1 MSNSEGRELRV
12 GWGGSRGAAG
22 DCSALLCGAARLPSI
37 LGLSGLGWGGVTQV
51 SGVGSADPH
60 QISLWVYVWISL
72 PGLRTPVSIS
82 SSSRGAPHRCGISGN
97 PSFTPK
103 PPPKWCVSP
112 QHPLKVGHP
121 ITAGGGSAAPPHP
134 QPPGEGRE
142 GGGGGA
148 VLRTGTVR
156 CSAVRVVGA
165 APPHRSAPH
174 RSIPGPGGRRGG

>member
-1 MSNSEGRELRV
+1 MQCSAPWGCTAALYPGLGGSLRYMGLGALGWVGRPPHRWTGELR
-12 GWGGSRGAAG
+12 G
-22 DCSALLCGAARLPSI
+22 DRTRTRCISM
-37 LGLSGLGWGGVTQV
+37 GV
-51 SGVGSADPH
+51 
-60 QISLWVYVWISL
+60 Y
-72 PGLRTPVSIS
+72 VSIS
-82 SSSRGAPHRCGISGN
+82 LHGLSTPSPSPLHPVGPRTAAGSAGIHRL
-97 PSFTPK
+97 
-103 PPPKWCVSP
+103 PPKRCVSP

-134 QPPGEGRE
+134 QPPGEGGR